1 MTARTTPTP
10 TPNEKMSASEY
21 DDTKA
26 VGSID
31 DAVDAELIEIDP
43 AEEKRVVRKIDMNVV
58 PMAVILYLV
67 W

>member
-1 MTARTTPTP
+1 MSATTTP

-31 DAVDAELIEIDP
+31 EAAEAELIEIDP
-43 AEEKRVVRKIDMNVV
+43 AEEKRVVRKIDRHVV